1 MQLAHGVTRLVEMA
15 EEFEIKTDDP
25 ATPTSEPH
33 PEPSDG
39 RPGAGRGT
47 ERERA
52 GSPASGLRVESVV
65 QGLAMAAN
73 SDARLV
79 LLVGQSPTALRQAAE
94 AAAEELGWKLID
106 LNLDLARRLL
116 PFTAQERRDEA
127 WEALEEVVGDQSAG
141 IVLCGTDILFEPSL
155 GYRPYE
161 ALRRLARRGPIVAS
175 WFGTVDGGELVR
187 VELGH
192 PEYVRIRLDV
202 PFVTVEE

>member
-1 MQLAHGVTRLVEMA
+1 MVSQ
-15 EEFEIKTDDP
+15 
-25 ATPTSEPH
+25 
-33 PEPSDG
+33 
-39 RPGAGRGT
+39 
-47 ERERA
+47 
-52 GSPASGLRVESVV
+52 ASGLRVESVA

-79 LLVGQSPTALRQAAE
+79 LLVGQSPQALRRAAD
-94 AAAEELGWKLID
+94 AAAEELGWPAID
-106 LNLDLARRLL
+106 LNRDLAQRLL

-127 WEALEEVVGDQSAG
+127 WEALEDVVGDQRAG

-175 WFGTVDGGELVR
+175 WFGTVDGGEVMR
-187 VELGH
+187 AEQGH

-202 PFVTVEE
+202 PFVMVEG